1 VLDDLIKE
9 RIKKGERLK
18 AEGEVWFP
26 ATIKRTHR
34 LEEILKNF
42 SALNKQKKTVTVVGR
57 IFGSRNQ
64 GSLIFADLKDESG
77 AIQLVLKKDGVK
89 NFATIRDTLDIG
101 DFVEATGKVF
111 TTQSGQKSIEVSKLK
126 IIVKALRP
134 IPSERFSIEDTETR
148 LRKRY
153 LDLLVHPELREL
165 FRKKSTFWQTT
176 RRYLLK
182 EGFLEV
188 ETPILE
194 PIPGGAEAEPFITHH
209 NALNKDFY
217 LRISPELNLKR
228 LMVAGFEKVFEIG
241 RIFRNEGIDAEHLQD
256 YTQMEMYWAYQ
267 NYQGLMKFVEK
278 LVKNVVKETLGT
290 LTTVKKGIKINWGKK
305 WPRLEYCELFQKGTG
320 MNLENAST
328 HDLFKK
334 ARTLHIEHA
343 DEKLGRGRLIDLL
356 YKKTVRPS
364 LIQPS
369 FLINPP
375 VDIEPLAKRMM
386 KNPNKVERFQI
397 VAAGTELGKGFSEL
411 NDPTDQ
417 RHRFEE
423 QMKLRE
429 TGDKEAQMMD
439 EDYVEAME
447 YGMPPA
453 AGFAYSERLFAILM
467 DKPVRETVI
476 FPLMKPKE

>member
-1 VLDDLIKE
+1 MLDDLIKE